1 MLGVTAATTY
11 QRDHVTPLSSPYGSS
26 SPCSLRA
33 HRRIG
38 VWRSGRNGNS
48 TAHHLRTRVVSTVH
62 PGRRSSDCP
71 DGGRGYRYS
80 SRCSSTRAWSH
91 TANLGGHPVSRKVT
105 DASSTRASFLRRSRC
120 VLDGVSYSSSNQQ
133 QVSG

>member
-11 QRDHVTPLSSPYGSS
+11 QRDHVTLLSSPYGNSS
-26 SPCSLRA
+26 RCSLA

-38 VWRSGRNGNS
+38 VWRSGRNGS
-48 TAHHLRTRVVSTVH
+48 PTAHHLRTRVVGTVH
-62 PGRRSSDCP
+62 PGRRSNDCP
-71 DGGRGYRYS
+71 DRGSGYQYS
-80 SRCSSTRAWSH
+80 PRCSSTRAWRH

-105 DASSTRASFLRRSRC
+105 DASSTPASVLHRSRC
-120 VLDGVSYSSSNQQ
+120 VLDGVSHSSSNQQ